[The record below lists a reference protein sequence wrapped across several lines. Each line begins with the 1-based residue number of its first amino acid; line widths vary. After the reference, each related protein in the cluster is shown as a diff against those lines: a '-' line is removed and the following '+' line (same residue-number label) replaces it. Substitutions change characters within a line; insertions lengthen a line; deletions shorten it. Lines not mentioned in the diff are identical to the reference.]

1 MIICYLMKYFFCF
14 GYPKSGTTYLQM
26 LLESHP
32 ELSCPAE
39 HKLYILFDGI
49 AKLFTGYNKELIK
62 INKKMSNKDLVLFKN
77 EDIDTLV
84 KFVAELTLKRG
95 GQNKVVKL
103 NGVKD
108 NLTLSKNLSLF
119 IDLFPKEK
127 FIMIVRD
134 PRHVGISLWHYR
146 KVMLNDTLIDKA
158 NTIDEY
164 AIKIV
169 DSWAE
174 KIININQIINRK
186 PNNFFICKY
195 ENLNKENN
203 ELKKIFK
210 FLSVNYEDK
219 IVSKILD
226 SNSFEKFKDNKFFRK
241 GFSSN
246 WQEEL
251 KPSTNKKIID
261 KHGNLMK
268 KYGYLN

>member
-1 MIICYLMKYFFCF
+1 MKYFFCF

-39 HKLYILFDGI
+39 HKLYILFDGL
-49 AKLFTGYNKELIK
+49 AKLFTDYNKELLK
-62 INKKMSNKDLVLFKN
+62 MSKKMSNKDLALFKN

-84 KFVAELTLKRG
+84 RFVVELTLQRG
-95 GQNKVVKL
+95 CQNKIVKL
-103 NGVKD
+103 NGLKD
-108 NLTLSKNLSLF
+108 NLTLSKYLSFF
-119 IDLFPKEK
+119 INIFPKEK
-127 FIMIVRD
+127 FIMIIRD

-146 KVMLNDTLIDKA
+146 KVMLNDIVIDKV

-164 AIKIV
+164 TIKVV
-169 DSWAE
+169 DNWAK
-174 KIININQIINRK
+174 KITNINQIINKK

-195 ENLNKENN
+195 ENLNKEND

-210 FLSVNYEDK
+210 FLSVDCADK
-219 IVSKILD
+219 TVSKILD

-246 WQEEL
+246 WKEEL
-251 KPSTNKKIID
+251 KPITNKKIMD

-268 KYGYLN
+268 KYGYLY

>member
-1 MIICYLMKYFFCF
+1 MKYFFCF

-39 HKLYILFDGI
+39 HKLYILFDGLS
-49 AKLFTGYNKELIK
+49 KLFTDYNKELIK
-62 INKKMSNKDLVLFKN
+62 INKKMSNKNLVLFENK
-77 EDIDTLV
+77 DIDNLV
-84 KFVAELTLKRG
+84 RFVVELTLQRG
-95 GQNKVVKL
+95 GQNKIVKL

-108 NLTLSKNLSLF
+108 NLTLSKYLPFF
-119 IDLFPKEK
+119 INLFPKEK
-127 FIMIVRD
+127 FIMIIRD
-134 PRHVGISLWHYR
+134 PRHVAISLWYYR
-146 KVMLNDTLIDKA
+146 KVILNDILIDKV
-158 NTIDEY
+158 NTIDQFT
-164 AIKIV
+164 IKIV
-169 DSWAE
+169 DEWAKKIISIN
-174 KIININQIINRK
+174 KIINIK

-210 FLSVNYEDK
+210 FLSVNYTDK

-226 SNSFEKFKDNKFFRK
+226 LNSFEKLKDNKFFRK

-246 WQEEL
+246 WKEEL
-251 KPSTNKKIID
+251 KPITNKKIMD